1 MYEKQEFSKNE
12 KKRERGIKVS
22 DNDIQKGWDSV
33 QDKLRMR
40 MRKIESLCVCMRKK
54 ERKIERMAKCAKK
67 TLFRAFLLLLFDH
80 GEF

>member
-1 MYEKQEFSKNE
+1 M

-54 ERKIERMAKCAKK
+54 ERKIERQTDRQTEK
-67 TLFRAFLLLLFDH
+67 
-80 GEF
+80 